1 MITLFMFSF
10 FLYHF
15 QRPPFITYTH
25 NLFIIPKNWGTYV
38 LASSTFLCRPS
49 RYSEYLLVTDGE
61 NDLTRLV

>member
-15 QRPPFITYTH
+15 QIPPFITYTH
-25 NLFIIPKNWGTYV
+25 NLFIIP
-38 LASSTFLCRPS
+38 RPP